1 MREMKDSGVEWIET
15 IPSNWQVKPLK
26 SIATFSKG
34 LPITKADLTET
45 GMPVVSYGQIHS
57 KKNKGTH
64 LIDELIRYVPASYIE
79 SNPLALGKTGDLF
92 FADTSEDFDGIG
104 NAVLIDWDEP
114 VFAGYHTIIVRPS
127 DSGKYLAY
135 LIQTD
140 GWRSQLRA
148 LASGIKVFSVTQ
160 SMLRRTSVI
169 LPPNDEQQAIA
180 SYLDRRC
187 ATIDTLIANQQQQIE
202 KLKQYKQAVITEAV
216 TRGLDPNV
224 QMKDSGVE
232 WIGAVPEHWELHRI
246 AYLYE
251 ERKEPGADD
260 LPLLQVSINTGVSD
274 HEMAEDEQDRVFI
287 RMEDKTKYKRVYPGD
302 LTYNMMRA
310 WQGAFGAV
318 RVNGMVSPAYVVAK
332 PRGNASIDTR
342 YFEALLR
349 THSATEEMHRY
360 SHGIMD
366 FRLRLYW
373 PEFRNIR
380 VCLPPFEEQQRI
392 AAFIDEKSAQIDTLI
407 SVKQQ
412 KIDKLTQYKKSLIYE
427 VVTGKQE
434 V

>member
-1 MREMKDSGVEWIET
+1 MRTMKDSGVSWIGS
-15 IPSNWQVKPLK
+15 IPESWSVSKVSMFYQV
-26 SIATFSKG
+26 
-34 LPITKADLTET
+34 
-45 GMPVVSYGQIHS
+45 
-57 KKNKGTH
+57 
-64 LIDELIRYVPASYIE
+64 
-79 SNPLALGKTGDLF
+79 ALGKMLQPNSEGNDSLQDYLCAANVGGNKLTFSPIKQMWIKDNERHVYDLHRGDLLVVEGGDVASSAILEHEPNTPLYF
-92 FADTSEDFDGIG
+92 Q
-104 NAVLIDWDEP
+104 NAL
-114 VFAGYHTIIVRPS
+114 HRVRPKNGHIAFLRYWLMAAKGRGYF
-127 DSGKYLAY
+127 DLICNKATIAHFTKEKFLA
-135 LIQTD
+135 LPI
-140 GWRSQLRA
+140 
-148 LASGIKVFSVTQ
+148 VT
-160 SMLRRTSVI
+160 
-169 LPPNDEQQAIA
+169 PNISEQEQIVD
-180 SYLDRRC
+180 YLDCRC
-187 ATIDTLIANQQQQIE
+187 ATIDALIANQQQQIE

-392 AAFIDEKSAQIDTLI
+392 AAFIDEKSAQIDALI
-407 SVKQQ
+407 AVKQ
-412 KIDKLTQYKKSLIYE
+412 KKADKLAQYKKSLIYE

>member
-1 MREMKDSGVEWIET
+1 MRKMMDSGIHWIGY
-15 IPSNWQVKPLK
+15 IPADWQVR
-26 SIATFSKG
+26 
-34 LPITKADLTET
+34 KAKYCIRLSNGSDPQTE
-45 GMPVVSYGQIHS
+45 GNIPVYGS
-57 KKNKGTH
+57 GSGSFKTCGEFKEGPAVLVGRKGTINAPQYITGQYWNVDTAFDIKAQEH
-64 LIDELIRYVPASYIE
+64 FDLRYY
-79 SNPLALGKTGDLF
+79 F
-92 FADTSEDFDGIG
+92 
-104 NAVLIDWDEP
+104 
-114 VFAGYHTIIVRPS
+114 
-127 DSGKYLAY
+127 YLACSFDYPFYKSPTTTLPSMTQTAYENMPIPAPALPEQRRIAAY
-135 LIQTD
+135 L
-140 GWRSQLRA
+140 
-148 LASGIKVFSVTQ
+148 
-160 SMLRRTSVI
+160 
-169 LPPNDEQQAIA
+169 EH
-180 SYLDRRC
+180 YC
-187 ATIDTLIANQQQQIE
+187 ATIDALIANQQQQIE

-216 TRGLDPNV
+216 THGLDSNV
-224 QMKDSGVE
+224 QMKDSRVE

-392 AAFIDEKSAQIDTLI
+392 AAFIDEKSAQIDALI
-407 SVKQQ
+407 AVKQ
-412 KIDKLTQYKKSLIYE
+412 KKADKLAQYKKSLIYE

>member
-1 MREMKDSGVEWIET
+1 MREMKDSGVRWIGA
-15 IPSNWQVKPLK
+15 IPSAWSTIRFKDKFSNKK
-26 SIATFSKG
+26 EIAGERSTEYERLALTLNGVIRRPKNDSEGLQPQAFDGYQILRENDFVFKMIDLQNISTSRVGLSPYVGLVSPAYIRFTPKDSKQQ
-34 LPITKADLTET
+34 T
-45 GMPVVSYGQIHS
+45 
-57 KKNKGTH
+57 
-64 LIDELIRYVPASYIE
+64 RYVYYYLMSMYYNCVFNNLGGDGVRSALNASDM
-79 SNPLALGKTGDLF
+79 GM
-92 FADTSEDFDGIG
+92 
-104 NAVLIDWDEP
+104 LIIPWPNENE
-114 VFAGYHTIIVRPS
+114 
-127 DSGKYLAY
+127 
-135 LIQTD
+135 
-140 GWRSQLRA
+140 
-148 LASGIKVFSVTQ
+148 Q
-160 SMLRRTSVI
+160 SR
-169 LPPNDEQQAIA
+169 IA
-180 SYLDRRC
+180 AYLDRRC
-187 ATIDTLIANQQQQIE
+187 ATIDTLIASQQQQIE
-202 KLKQYKQAVITEAV
+202 KLKQYKQAVITETV

-349 THSATEEMHRY
+349 THTAAEEMHRY

-392 AAFIDEKSAQIDTLI
+392 AAFIDEKSAQIDALI
-407 SVKQQ
+407 AVKQQ
-412 KIDKLTQYKKSLIYE
+412 KADKLAQYKKSLIYE
-427 VVTGKQE
+427 VVTGKRE
-434 V
+434 VLA